1 MEVLNSFDFLIQKLV
16 EREIERGKEVL
27 GILDEVKDRSSL
39 CCCGS
44 ISTSLKIFQNE
55 LCKM

>member
-16 EREIERGKEVL
+16 EREREKEVL

-44 ISTSLKIFQNE
+44 ISMSLKIFQNE